1 MSNEEYHAIRNSKRK
16 QRLYGVTHS
25 ILVPKYDF
33 FIAIFHKEQT
43 DRSLLSTVIHEM
55 THAEQVATGGPN
67 EQSHGKHFRKIGR
80 RLVRNVKKKQADLPK
95 PFCDIEIDKTA
106 VITARG

>member
-1 MSNEEYHAIRNSKRK
+1 MSNEEYHVIRNSKRK

-55 THAEQVATGGPN
+55 AHAEHVATGGPN
-67 EQSHGKHFRKIGR
+67 EQSHGKQFQKIGR
-80 RLVRNVKKKQADLPK
+80 RLLRN
-95 PFCDIEIDKTA
+95 
-106 VITARG
+106 